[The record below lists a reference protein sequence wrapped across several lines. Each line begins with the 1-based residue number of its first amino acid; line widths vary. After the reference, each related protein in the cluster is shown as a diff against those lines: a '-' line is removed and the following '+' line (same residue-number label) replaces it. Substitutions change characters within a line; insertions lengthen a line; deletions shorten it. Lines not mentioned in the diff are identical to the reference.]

1 MSYIYNPKAKG
12 SGIITAIPQ
21 KGRCPNNC
29 EDCFF
34 QNGRSYLEPLEE
46 NLPNMPSKEQARGMV
61 VRVND
66 GNDSNNQQAFVI
78 EACKK
83 YDHKFYNTSMP
94 INLGHFDAPVVL
106 TVNPGNLVDKS
117 FWKLDT
123 PPKNLMYV
131 RVLTNTWNAENVKNA
146 VAFYTKKE
154 IPTIL
159 TFMAYHDHLTIPFE
173 HRTHY
178 ILRKRTI
185 NEYFAIKRSSF
196 LRIMSQ
202 FEKNPLVFSCGNEG
216 ITSSCRFC
224 GNCLREY
231 FVTIE
236 RMKK

>member
-1 MSYIYNPKAKG
+1 MGYIYNPKTKG

-83 YDHKFYNTSMP
+83 YEHKFYNTSIP
-94 INLGHFDAPVVL
+94 TNLDHFDAPVVL

-146 VAFYTKKE
+146 VAF
-154 IPTIL
+154 
-159 TFMAYHDHLTIPFE
+159 
-173 HRTHY
+173 
-178 ILRKRTI
+178 
-185 NEYFAIKRSSF
+185 
-196 LRIMSQ
+196 
-202 FEKNPLVFSCGNEG
+202 
-216 ITSSCRFC
+216 
-224 GNCLREY
+224 
-231 FVTIE
+231 
-236 RMKK
+236 